1 MRNKADDDLFGQST
15 KDSQFDFVIGEKPSD
30 DFFGGQNQRDAQFS
44 QSDGNQGSLGQSAW
58 ENKRIINLP
67 YTPRNKEEE
76 RKQNITII
84 KIFVVSAIILFSIP
98 FCVITHVVTQ
108 DVGSSIPQIK
118 SSNQDNDNEEVKM
131 SPVLEAALLA
141 ATKKEMKKQLDAM
154 EAEFLEDGVIDEQE
168 EATLEKNRNLLQK
181 VNTDG
186 LSALRENKDEKAD
199 NHREND
205 SDEVTQI
212 VFSDDDTTRDF
223 VPGTVR
229 RLDPAT
235 VKGILE
241 KINEGMAKKCPLEGG
256 MVTVRFML
264 HPDGTTS
271 DHEVVNNDF
280 QQDDSATKCVL
291 DTLKSAVFPK
301 YQSNMHHPVKYSF
314 KF

>member
-30 DFFGGQNQRDAQFS
+30 DFFGDQNRRDAQFS

-76 RKQNITII
+76 RKQNISII
-84 KIFVVSAIILFSIP
+84 KIFVVSSVILFSIP
-98 FCVITHVVTQ
+98 FCVIRHVVTHE
-108 DVGSSIPQIK
+108 VGSPISQIK
-118 SSNQDNDNEEVKM
+118 SSNQDNEDVKM
-131 SPVLEAALLA
+131 SPALEAALLD
-141 ATKKEMKKQLDAM
+141 ATKEELKKQLDAM
-154 EAEFLEDGVIDEQE
+154 EAEFMEDGVIDEEE
-168 EATLEKNRNLLQK
+168 EANLDDKRKLLQK
-181 VNTDG
+181 LNTDG

-212 VFSDDDTTRDF
+212 VLSDDDTTRDF

-241 KINEGMAKKCPLEGG
+241 KINEGMAKKCPLEGV

-301 YQSNMHHPVKYSF
+301 DQSNMHHPVKYSF